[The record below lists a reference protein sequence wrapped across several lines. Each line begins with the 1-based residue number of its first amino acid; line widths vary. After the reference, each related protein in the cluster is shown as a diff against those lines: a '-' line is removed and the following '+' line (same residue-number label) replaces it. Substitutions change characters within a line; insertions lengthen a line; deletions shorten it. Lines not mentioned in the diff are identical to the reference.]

1 MLSREIL
8 SVFHKEQ
15 CIHSETVLFLSE
27 TVLRPIKWSTTAHIF
42 HCAHNPEPIYC
53 SNHSKHMKC
62 RHRSLQFMM
71 LQAYVLNINVIKKKR
86 RQGWRRNER
95 KQGRK
100 EPAGQPQCNLEK
112 IHISKNTRQRLLLRR
127 NRGQLRRSNYRRKH
141 RTQMRFSTL
150 PI

>member
-71 LQAYVLNINVIKKKR
+71 LQAYVLNINVIKKRGGRDGGGMKENR
-86 RQGWRRNER
+86 EERSLLDNPSVIWR
-95 KQGRK
+95 K
-100 EPAGQPQCNLEK
+100 
-112 IHISKNTRQRLLLRR
+112 
-127 NRGQLRRSNYRRKH
+127 
-141 RTQMRFSTL
+141 STFL
-150 PI
+150 KTHGSAYC